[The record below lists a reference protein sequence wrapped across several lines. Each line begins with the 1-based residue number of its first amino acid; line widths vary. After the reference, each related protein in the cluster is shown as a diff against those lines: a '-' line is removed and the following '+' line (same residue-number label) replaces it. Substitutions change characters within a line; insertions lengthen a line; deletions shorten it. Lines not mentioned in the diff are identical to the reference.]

1 MPTSTER
8 EMPLVELRFSANE
21 LELDLAQVFKLLKL
35 PRQHPQAEEWRQR
48 IAAVEPR
55 VRERLEPKA
64 QYRIVPIEAR
74 LPERQTVVLA
84 GEARFTGRGVYRRLA
99 GCRHAAAFLL
109 TLGHRLDSSLRQ
121 CNQDDPLD
129 GYLSDCVA
137 AAFTHS
143 VLRRIERE
151 VRQWAEARRLQLT
164 PRYSPGYHGW
174 PLQDQRPL
182 FSLLQTETMN
192 VKLNDQFFMIPQKSV
207 SGIWGLKPEK
217 A

>member
-1 MPTSTER
+1 
-8 EMPLVELRFSANE
+8 MPLVELGFSADE
-21 LELDLAQVFKLLKL
+21 LELDLAQVFKLLRL
-35 PRQHPQAEEWRQR
+35 PRRHPKAEEWRQR
-48 IAAVEPR
+48 IVAVQPR

-84 GEARFTGRGVYRRLA
+84 GEVRFTGRGMYRRLA
-99 GCRHAAAFLL
+99 GCRHAAVFLL
-109 TLGHRLDSSLRQ
+109 TLGHRLDAYLRE
-121 CNQDDPLD
+121 CHRDDPLD
-129 GYLSDCVA
+129 GYLLDCVA
-137 AAFTHS
+137 TAFTHS

-151 VRQWAEARRLQLT
+151 VHQWAEAHRLQLT

-174 PLQDQRPL
+174 PLQDQPSL
-182 FSLLQTETMN
+182 FSLLQAEKMN
-192 VKLNDQFFMIPQKSV
+192 VKLNDQLFMIPQKSV